1 LNDEQAGANDSRPVR
16 CLTCG
21 KKNREPALFC
31 EGCGASLVAARAE
44 PRRRPCA
51 RCGTEN
57 DPAARF
63 CRDCGQELGVPAPLR
78 ERVTSRR
85 LGTVGGGLGA
95 ILLLQ
100 IIGAPAVVL
109 FLALVPAIIYF
120 TVFVWIDRYEP
131 EPWWLLV
138 GAFLWGASVATLISG
153 IVNVTGRDLV
163 SAELGRELG
172 QAYLGSISAPIIEEL
187 TKGAVLLFIYLRRRQ
202 ELNGLL
208 DGVVYAG
215 MVGLGFAMTENVGYY
230 ANALQAGTEVLG
242 GTFVLRGII
251 TPFLHPL
258 FTAMTGIGLVL
269 ALRARNK
276 RTRMVAPVAGLG
288 LAIVLHSSW
297 NTAPLV
303 FGPLLILPVL
313 IMIVMLVRRS
323 IRHEAQVVRDY
334 LPEGM
339 APRADVERL
348 SSIRARLA
356 DSIRAFRHGGLRGF
370 AGREEYVG
378 ALSDLAFSRYRAAH
392 ATDGAPTP
400 QPEGDGFRDLVE
412 SLRREWRS
420 PTTRVP
426 S

>member
-1 LNDEQAGANDSRPVR
+1 M
-16 CLTCG
+16 
-21 KKNREPALFC
+21 KNREAALFC
-31 EGCGASLVAARAE
+31 GACGASLDAARAE
-44 PRRRPCA
+44 PRRRRCA

-78 ERVTSRR
+78 ERVTIRR
-85 LGTVGGGLGA
+85 LGIVGGVLGA

-100 IIGAPAVVL
+100 IIGAPAIVL
-109 FLALVPAIIYF
+109 FLALVPAVIYF

-163 SAELGRELG
+163 SAELGRDLG

-187 TKGAVLLFIYLRRRQ
+187 TKGAVLLFVYLRRRH

-230 ANALQAGTEVLG
+230 ANALQAGTDVLG
-242 GTFVLRGII
+242 QTFILRGII

-258 FTAMTGIGLVL
+258 FTAATGIGFVL
-269 ALRARNK
+269 ALRARNR

-288 LAIVLHSSW
+288 LATVLHSSW

-303 FGPLLILPVL
+303 LGPLLILPVL
-313 IMIVMLVRRS
+313 VMLVMLVRRS

-339 APRADVERL
+339 APKADVERL

-356 DSIRAFRHGGLRGF
+356 DSILAFRHGGLRGF
-370 AGREEYVG
+370 VGREEYVG
-378 ALSDLAFSRYRAAH
+378 ALSDLAFSRYHAAH
-392 ATDGAPTP
+392 ATDGAVTQ
-400 QPEGDGFRDLVE
+400 QPEGEGFRDLVE

-420 PTTRVP
+420 PTTRVTP
-426 S
+426 

>member
-1 LNDEQAGANDSRPVR
+1 ML

-21 KKNREPALFC
+21 TKNREAALFC
-31 EGCGASLVAARAE
+31 GACGASLDAARAE

-78 ERVTSRR
+78 ERVTIRR
-85 LGTVGGGLGA
+85 LGIVGGLLGA

-100 IIGAPAVVL
+100 IIGAPAIVL

-138 GAFLWGASVATLISG
+138 GAFLWGASVATLVSG
-153 IVNVTGRDLV
+153 LVNSTGRDLV
-163 SAELGRELG
+163 SANLGAELGNT
-172 QAYLGSISAPIIEEL
+172 YFYSISAPIIEEL
-187 TKGAVLLFIYLRRRQ
+187 TKGALLLFVFWRRRR

-208 DGVVYAG
+208 DGIVYAG

-230 ANALQAGTEVLG
+230 ANALQAGSDVLG
-242 GTFVLRGII
+242 QTFILRGII

-258 FTAMTGIGLVL
+258 FTALTGVGLVL
-269 ALRARNK
+269 ALRGRSR
-276 RTRMVAPVAGLG
+276 RTRVVAPIIGLG
-288 LAIVLHSSW
+288 LAILLHSAW
-297 NTAPLV
+297 NTAPFI
-303 FGPLLILPVL
+303 FGPLLALPLFVFLAIL
-313 IMIVMLVRRS
+313 IRRS

-339 APRADVERL
+339 APREDVERL

-378 ALSDLAFSRYRAAH
+378 ALSDLAFSRYHAAH
-392 ATDGAPTP
+392 ATDGAATP
-400 QPEGDGFRDLVE
+400 QPEGESFRDLVE

-420 PTTRVP
+420 PTTRVAP
-426 S
+426 

>member
-1 LNDEQAGANDSRPVR
+1 VR

-21 KKNREPALFC
+21 MKNREAALFC
-31 EGCGASLVAARAE
+31 GGCGASLDAARAE
-44 PRRRPCA
+44 PRRRRCA

-78 ERVTSRR
+78 ERVTIRR
-85 LGTVGGGLGA
+85 LGTVGGLLGA

-100 IIGAPAVVL
+100 IIGAPAIVL

-163 SAELGRELG
+163 SAELGRDLG

-187 TKGAVLLFIYLRRRQ
+187 TKGAVLLFVYLRRRD

-230 ANALQAGTEVLG
+230 TNALQAGTDVLG
-242 GTFVLRGII
+242 QTFILRGII

-258 FTAMTGIGLVL
+258 FTAATGIGFVL
-269 ALRARNK
+269 ALRARNR

-288 LAIVLHSSW
+288 LATVLHSSW

-303 FGPLLILPVL
+303 LGPLLILPVL
-313 IMIVMLVRRS
+313 VMLVMLVRRS

-339 APRADVERL
+339 APQADVERL

-356 DSIRAFRHGGLRGF
+356 DSILAFRHGGLRGF

-378 ALSDLAFSRYRAAH
+378 ALSDLAFSRYHAAH
-392 ATDGAPTP
+392 ATDGAATQ
-400 QPEGDGFRDLVE
+400 QPEGESFRDLVE
-412 SLRREWRS
+412 SLRREWRT
-420 PTTRVP
+420 PTTRVTP
-426 S
+426 

>member
-1 LNDEQAGANDSRPVR
+1 VL

-21 KKNREPALFC
+21 TKNREAALFC
-31 EGCGASLVAARAE
+31 GACGASLDAARAE
-44 PRRRPCA
+44 PRRRRCA

-63 CRDCGQELGVPAPLR
+63 CRDCGQELGVRAPLR
-78 ERVTSRR
+78 ERVTIRR
-85 LGTVGGGLGA
+85 LGIVGGLLGA

-100 IIGAPAVVL
+100 IIGAPAIVL

-138 GAFLWGASVATLISG
+138 GAFLWGASVATLVSG
-153 IVNVTGRDLV
+153 LVNSTGRDLV
-163 SAELGRELG
+163 SANLGAELGNT
-172 QAYLGSISAPIIEEL
+172 YFYSISAPIIEEL
-187 TKGAVLLFIYLRRRQ
+187 TKGALLLFVFWRRRR

-208 DGVVYAG
+208 DGIVYAG

-230 ANALQAGTEVLG
+230 ANALQAGSDVLG
-242 GTFVLRGII
+242 LTFILRGVI

-258 FTAMTGIGLVL
+258 FTTLTGVGLVL
-269 ALRARNK
+269 ALRGRSR
-276 RTRMVAPVAGLG
+276 RTRVVAPIVGLG
-288 LAIVLHSSW
+288 LAILLHSAW
-297 NTAPLV
+297 NTAPV
-303 FGPLLILPVL
+303 IFGPLLALPLFVFL
-313 IMIVMLVRRS
+313 AILVRRS

-339 APRADVERL
+339 APRKDVERL

-378 ALSDLAFSRYRAAH
+378 ALSDLAFSRYHAAH
-392 ATDGAPTP
+392 ATDGAATP
-400 QPEGDGFRDLVE
+400 QPEGESFRDLVE

-420 PTTRVP
+420 PTTRVAP
-426 S
+426 